1 MKTAHSANFGP
12 KQFGRFIRG
21 RRLSLGLSRAD
32 LAQRLGLILG
42 SHVSHVERGETRIT
56 PDALPNWARALEID
70 TAALIE
76 ALGDERGAQTLT
88 VDRSAS
94 IGQPAQISL
103 A

>member
-1 MKTAHSANFGP
+1 MKTAHSVNFGA

-21 RRLSLGLSRAD
+21 RRISLGLSRAE

-42 SHVSHVERGETRIT
+42 SHVSHVERGETRIS
-56 PDALPNWARALEID
+56 PGALPNWARALEID

-76 ALGDERGAQTLT
+76 ALGDDGGTLT
-88 VDRSAS
+88 VDRSVAQA
-94 IGQPAQISL
+94 QPAQISL